1 MTTDTLNLPPDLKA
15 ALDQAVA
22 AIVEVAHPRLV
33 ILFGSWAEGKARE
46 GSDVDLVVVAPT
58 KNTIRLGVEID
69 RAIRPVLRPRPFDLL
84 VYTPGEW
91 RSAKR
96 IIGFTSYEADRYGV
110 RLYDQ
115 AA

>member
-1 MTTDTLNLPPDLKA
+1 MTTDTLNLPPDLKE

-22 AIVEVAHPRLV
+22 AIVEIAHPRLV

-58 KNTIRLGVEID
+58 DSSLFLGVDLD
-69 RAIRPVLRPRPFDLL
+69 RGIRPLLRPRSFDLL
-84 VYTPGEW
+84 VYTPEEW
-91 RSAKR
+91 EDSRQ
-96 IIGFTSYEADRYGV
+96 IIGFVGYEADNWGV
-110 RLYDQ
+110 RLHE